1 MRSYLYRLMCRLLA
15 AVVRL
20 TGRSRSPWKR
30 LNLPVPAGA
39 FGPGSHCEFARYFEG
54 ESQVRVESID
64 DVVEWLLSCQYVTD
78 AIQFKERDLWQ
89 HPVAFEQ
96 LRCGDCEDFA
106 LWTWR
111 KLAEMGVDVE
121 FYVGR
126 VVRDDEPGIDRQHAW
141 VVYRVDGVPFLFE
154 PAATRPQMIRR
165 LTEAMSGYVPYFAVD
180 GHLRTYAFSGYV
192 LDTHRNRK
200 AEQVAQSGP
209 GELGALRR

>member
-1 MRSYLYRLMCRLLA
+1 MCRLLA

-89 HPVAFEQ
+89 HPVAVLLSGEV
-96 LRCGDCEDFA
+96 LRD
-106 LWTWR
+106 
-111 KLAEMGVDVE
+111 
-121 FYVGR
+121 
-126 VVRDDEPGIDRQHAW
+126 
-141 VVYRVDGVPFLFE
+141 
-154 PAATRPQMIRR
+154 
-165 LTEAMSGYVPYFAVD
+165 
-180 GHLRTYAFSGYV
+180 
-192 LDTHRNRK
+192 
-200 AEQVAQSGP
+200 
-209 GELGALRR
+209 